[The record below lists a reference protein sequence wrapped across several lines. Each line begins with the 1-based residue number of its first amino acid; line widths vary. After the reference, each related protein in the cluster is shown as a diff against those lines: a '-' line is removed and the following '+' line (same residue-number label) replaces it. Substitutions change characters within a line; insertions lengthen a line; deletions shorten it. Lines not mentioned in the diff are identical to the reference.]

1 MKNIGLIVNPLAGMG
16 GPAGMKGSDRAEC
29 VIRARELGIKPIAY
43 GRAEDVLVRLK
54 SGDTAEFRLYTAPG
68 EMGEEEAK
76 QAGYS
81 PVVIG
86 EIEGGNT
93 SAEDTKRIAKLMVEQ
108 KLDLLVFVGG
118 DGTARDVCEAIGT
131 DIPAMGIPSG
141 VKMHSAVFTLHM
153 AAAAQVLSEF
163 INKGAVEDEMRE
175 VMDLDEEAYTGGR
188 VSAKLYGYLRVPH
201 VRRLFQSLKAGGGTG
216 NGGDSR
222 AIAGNIFDRMKKE
235 TEYTYLIGA
244 GSTTMAV
251 KNALGIDGTLLGVD
265 VVKDGRLMEK
275 DVCSC
280 QLEEIAKRDKI
291 KIIVTPIGGQGFIFG
306 RGNQQFSP
314 GVIRAAGRQNIM
326 VICTPGKLTALEGQ
340 PLLVDTGSEETDK
353 MLHGYMRLITGR
365 KDETVYRI
373 APTLD

>member
-1 MKNIGLIVNPLAGMG
+1 MKKIGLIVNPLAGMG

-29 VIRARELGIKPIAY
+29 VARARELGVKPIAY
-43 GRAEDVLVRLK
+43 GRAEDVFARLK
-54 SGDTAEFRLYTAPG
+54 SGNTAEFSLYTAPG
-68 EMGEEEAK
+68 EMGEAEAK

-86 EIEGGNT
+86 EIENGNT
-93 SAEDTKRIAKLMVEQ
+93 GAADTRRIAGLMAER

-131 DIPAMGIPSG
+131 YIPAMGIPSG
-141 VKMHSAVFTLHM
+141 VKMHSAVFALHT
-153 AAAAQVLSEF
+153 AAAAQALSEF
-163 INKGAVEDEMRE
+163 INKGAVEEEMRE

-188 VSAKLYGYLRVPH
+188 VSAKLYGYLRVPR
-201 VRRLFQSLKAGGGTG
+201 VRRLFQSLKAGGGVG
-216 NGGDSR
+216 SGGDPR
-222 AIAGNIFDRMKKE
+222 AIAGNVLERMGKE
-235 TEYTYLIGA
+235 PEYAYLIGA

-265 VVKDGRLMEK
+265 VVKDGKLMEK
-275 DVCSC
+275 DVCSR
-280 QLEEIAKRDKI
+280 QLEEIVHRDKV

-314 GVIRAAGRQNIM
+314 EVIRAAGRQNIM
-326 VICTPGKLTALEGQ
+326 VVCTSDKLTALAGQ

-353 MLHGYMRLITGR
+353 LLYGYMRLITGR
-365 KDETVYRI
+365 GDETVYRI

>member
-1 MKNIGLIVNPLAGMG
+1 
-16 GPAGMKGSDRAEC
+16 
-29 VIRARELGIKPIAY
+29 
-43 GRAEDVLVRLK
+43 
-54 SGDTAEFRLYTAPG
+54 
-68 EMGEEEAK
+68 MGEEEAK

-216 NGGDSR
+216 NGGDPR

>member
-1 MKNIGLIVNPLAGMG
+1 
-16 GPAGMKGSDRAEC
+16 
-29 VIRARELGIKPIAY
+29 
-43 GRAEDVLVRLK
+43 
-54 SGDTAEFRLYTAPG
+54 
-68 EMGEEEAK
+68 
-76 QAGYS
+76 
-81 PVVIG
+81 
-86 EIEGGNT
+86 
-93 SAEDTKRIAKLMVEQ
+93 
-108 KLDLLVFVGG
+108 
-118 DGTARDVCEAIGT
+118 
-131 DIPAMGIPSG
+131 
-141 VKMHSAVFTLHM
+141 
-153 AAAAQVLSEF
+153 
-163 INKGAVEDEMRE
+163 
-175 VMDLDEEAYTGGR
+175 
-188 VSAKLYGYLRVPH
+188 
-201 VRRLFQSLKAGGGTG
+201 
-216 NGGDSR
+216 
-222 AIAGNIFDRMKKE
+222 MKKE